1 MITNAII
8 FTIFLVV
15 NGITAPLRLFDNVT
29 LEGDFL
35 ASVTTA
41 STYISAFD
49 TIIPVT
55 TLLTIFG
62 LFLAFESIYFAY
74 KLIMWLIK
82 KIPTIN

>member
-8 FTIFLVV
+8 QIFFFIVYGV
-15 NGITAPLRLFDNVT
+15 TSPLRLFANVT
-29 LEGDFL
+29 LDNNFL

-41 STYISAFD
+41 STYISSVN
-49 TIIPVT
+49 TLLPVT

-62 LFLAFESIYFAY
+62 LFLAFEAIYFTY

-82 KIPTIN
+82 KIPFIN